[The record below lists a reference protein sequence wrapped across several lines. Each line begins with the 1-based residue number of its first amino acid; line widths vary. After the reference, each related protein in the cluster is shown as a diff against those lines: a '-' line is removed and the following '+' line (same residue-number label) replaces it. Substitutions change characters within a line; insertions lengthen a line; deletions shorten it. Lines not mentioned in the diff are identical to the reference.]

1 MQEDLNNLKEHIE
14 KIGVAALG
22 VVDKE
27 AKASALVSSRKRNS
41 WLLFFMAWT
50 LVVSGFVLALA
61 HFKEYVPYL
70 IVYSDSCTAVGARY
84 CRYYRGYIQ
93 IFKISVFFVQ
103 GAAFFRVIQ
112 VHGHRDAQSSRVHAI
127 VLVLTSS
134 VNV

>member
-1 MQEDLNNLKEHIE
+1 MAVSWLCHTSPLSLLASIGGLCEEINKTIEVKVQEDLNNLKEHIE

-61 HFKEYVPYL
+61 HFKEYVPYF
-70 IVYSDSCTAVGARY
+70 IVYSDSDR
-84 CRYYRGYIQ
+84 
-93 IFKISVFFVQ
+93 
-103 GAAFFRVIQ
+103 
-112 VHGHRDAQSSRVHAI
+112 
-127 VLVLTSS
+127 L
-134 VNV
+134 